1 MTPPDDCALL
11 HRIAKGDQ
19 AAFQMI
25 YSAYYPRLWR
35 YAWYQLDG
43 NVVWI
48 EEVLQEIFL
57 AIWRSAGKFR
67 GKASAA
73 AWIFQI
79 AHHLVSNARR
89 DHARRAEGHVAS
101 VGGASD
107 DGNDERIWHSPS
119 FEEATINRLM
129 IIDAIDMLSPKH
141 QAVIDLVFI
150 QGFTLDEVA
159 HILDVPLG
167 TVKSRIINA
176 RLALRKAMGTPHNT
190 EGPHHES

>member
-19 AAFQMI
+19 TAFQMI
-25 YSAYYPRLWR
+25 YAAYYPRLWR
-35 YAWYQLDG
+35 YAWYQLNG
-43 NVVWI
+43 NTIWI

-57 AIWRSAGKFR
+57 AIWRSAGTFR
-67 GKASAA
+67 GNASAA

-89 DHARRAEGHVAS
+89 DQARRAEGYIAS
-101 VGGASD
+101 MVVSSG
-107 DGNDERIWHSPS
+107 DGNDEHAWHTPS
-119 FEEATINRLM
+119 FEEATINRLA
-129 IIDAIDMLSPKH
+129 IIDAIDKLSPKH

-167 TVKSRIINA
+167 TVKSRVINA
-176 RLALRKAMGTPHNT
+176 RLALRKAMGISHSA
-190 EGPHHES
+190 EGSHHES